1 MYKIVLKEVTGDKLN
16 KELLAYSYDEL
27 CSVITL
33 CPEVNYKIISV
44 EALNCDLAS
53 EFIDEIIE
61 KDKPKDLVFGIKKDF
76 PESLLK
82 DNNNEDSVNLGENYP
97 HVDMY

>member
-27 CSVITL
+27 RSVITL
-33 CPEVNYKIISV
+33 CPEANYKIISV
-44 EALNCDLAS
+44 EALNCDFAS

-61 KDKPKDLVFGIKKDF
+61 KDKPSDLVYGIKNEKGYKD
-76 PESLLK
+76 K
-82 DNNNEDSVNLGENYP
+82 QGDSINTNENYP